1 MERVG
6 GGGQLDNRPFKESFS
21 YERHIVAFCK
31 CFVLFSK
38 MSAPA
43 SESTLAA
50 LFQGLLG
57 ASEFP
62 PHVHLFDCLRA
73 ISGNQVLHSQEL
85 PCNNYGVKWHLA
97 TQEGICPLAAP
108 FSCSAAV
115 RGHKL
120 FRKSPFLKRPETG
133 GVSRQPCLL
142 KQQREVVG
150 ALFQLDTILN
160 ISYYCSEDNN
170 LRPQFIGY

>member
-1 MERVG
+1 
-6 GGGQLDNRPFKESFS
+6 
-21 YERHIVAFCK
+21 
-31 CFVLFSK
+31 
-38 MSAPA
+38 MSDPA
-43 SESTLAA
+43 SESALTA

-62 PHVHLFDCLRA
+62 PHVRLFDCLRA

-97 TQEGICPLAAP
+97 TQEGICPLAAS
-108 FSCSAAV
+108 FSCSAEV

-142 KQQREVVG
+142 KQQSGGGGGVG
-150 ALFQLDTILN
+150 GLFQLDTILN
-160 ISYYCSEDNN
+160 ISYYCSEGFNN

>member
-1 MERVG
+1 MGAVNLTIG
-6 GGGQLDNRPFKESFS
+6 LLQNYFHMNDTQLHFLN
-21 YERHIVAFCK
+21 V
-31 CFVLFSK
+31 FSK
-38 MSAPA
+38 A
-43 SESTLAA
+43 SHPTSGCALAA

-62 PHVHLFDCLRA
+62 PHLRLFDCLRA
-73 ISGNQVLHSQEL
+73 TSGNQVLHSQEL

-108 FSCSAAV
+108 FSCSPEV

-120 FRKSPFLKRPETG
+120 FRKSPFLKCPETG

-142 KQQREVVG
+142 KQQSG
-150 ALFQLDTILN
+150 GWLFQLETILN
-160 ISYYCSEDNN
+160 ISYAFSDDFNN
-170 LRPQFIGY
+170 LRPEFIGY